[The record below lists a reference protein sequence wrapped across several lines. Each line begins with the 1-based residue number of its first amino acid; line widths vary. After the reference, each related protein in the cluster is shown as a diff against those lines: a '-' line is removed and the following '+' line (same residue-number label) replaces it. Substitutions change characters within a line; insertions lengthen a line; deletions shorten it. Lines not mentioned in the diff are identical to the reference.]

1 MLALLAKAVE
11 VYTAAH
17 GGTTQPFL
25 RVLVPINVRDEAEKG
40 DYGNRISVLP
50 VDLPFNV
57 DDPLEHLKAVMK
69 FSKVMKESSLA
80 YSMDLILTLPSLL
93 PAVAHMPVWNIA
105 PTAFS
110 LLAHTWCT
118 NVAAMPFTVYL
129 LGHELKHVY
138 GFFPL
143 NPSMGLASVIV
154 SYNGRITMTLIGDDG
169 IVKDLAALESYLKD
183 AYRDL
188 AGCLPKRAPP
198 PTAVVEV
205 PAVPVPEVM
214 KQNGAAPVAAI
225 AMPAEAAAELARES
239 LPQPMVVIERE
250 CPKLFSAEW
259 AQAMFAEINR
269 SEDYRR
275 ASTRWTAGSL
285 AFVMEAA
292 PSRGFETPAA
302 VWFDLYRGVC
312 RSARALSPQEAA
324 RAAVFVIHGGY
335 PAWMDVL
342 SGRSAP
348 LTMLTNGR
356 LKLTKGALLRLL
368 PHTHSA
374 SELVRCA
381 QRVPWS

>member
-1 MLALLAKAVE
+1 M
-11 VYTAAH
+11 
-17 GGTTQPFL
+17 
-25 RVLVPINVRDEAEKG
+25 R
-40 DYGNRISVLP
+40 
-50 VDLPFNV
+50 
-57 DDPLEHLKAVMK
+57 

-80 YSMDLILTLPSLL
+80 YSMDLILTLPALL
-93 PAVAHMPVWNIA
+93 PAVTHMPVWNIA
-105 PTAFS
+105 PAAFS

-118 NVAAMPFTVYL
+118 NVAAMPFAVYL

-143 NPSMGLASVIV
+143 NPSMGLASVVV
-154 SYNGRITMTLIGDDG
+154 SYNGRISMTLIGDDG
-169 IVKDLAALESYLKD
+169 IVDDLGSLETHLKD
-183 AYRDL
+183 AYRHL
-188 AGCLPKRAPP
+188 ASCLPKRAPSP
-198 PTAVVEV
+198 PAVVEV
-205 PAVPVPEVM
+205 PAAPSEEVM
-214 KQNGAAPVAAI
+214 KQNGAAPQTAI
-225 AMPAEAAAELARES
+225 TVPAPSGDLQREP
-239 LPQPMVVIERE
+239 LPQPVAVIHRE
-250 CPKLFSAEW
+250 CPKLFSGEW
-259 AQAMFAEINR
+259 AQAMFAEINH

-324 RAAVFVIHGGY
+324 RAANFVIDGSY
-335 PAWMDVL
+335 SAWMDVL